1 MHPCLPAPRPRW
13 HLLCCQR
20 GAWGVCFAV
29 EARGATRRHGGSF
42 FFFSPALVRTDVDGL
57 LRDHGAV
64 GLVDDAIDLLEVV
77 RVGDDLVTGED
88 ILFARRWSAI
98 FTPVMARGHT
108 GLRRGGATSPWRGN
122 EQLVA
127 KGGSRAKEEASCAR
141 AGELPR
147 GLANERERHS
157 RCKSSFWRFCD
168 ESTKVA
174 DAGREMGTWRSKQVK
189 EGGEGDSG
197 RCFLHLVAAGGPAR
211 AGGVWKIHCLGLVAG
226 GWADGRRSLGCLGC
240 SGLWLLLQSV
250 VGFTSPSQSRRA

>member
-1 MHPCLPAPRPRW
+1 MAFLTAPCAHAPVPPCTSPALASLMLPAW
-13 HLLCCQR
+13 SMGGLFCCL
-20 GAWGVCFAV
+20 GAGSDEATWGN
-29 EARGATRRHGGSF
+29 F

-77 RVGDDLVTGED
+77 RVGDDLVTGEN

-98 FTPVMARGHT
+98 FPPVMARGHT

-127 KGGSRAKEEASCAR
+127 KGGSRATEEASCAR

-197 RCFLHLVAAGGPAR
+197 RCFYIWSRQEARPGLAGCGKFIAWGWWR
-211 AGGVWKIHCLGLVAG
+211 AGGRTGAAR
-226 GWADGRRSLGCLGC
+226 WA
-240 SGLWLLLQSV
+240 
-250 VGFTSPSQSRRA
+250 A